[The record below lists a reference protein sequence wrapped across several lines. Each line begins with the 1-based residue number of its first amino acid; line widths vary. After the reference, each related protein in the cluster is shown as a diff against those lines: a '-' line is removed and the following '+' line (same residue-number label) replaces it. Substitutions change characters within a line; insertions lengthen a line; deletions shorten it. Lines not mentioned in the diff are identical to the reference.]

1 MVTLVT
7 RCAWTTV
14 RASARRILVATAGV
28 VLAACGGQEA
38 TAPGPVFSSNG
49 PNGKNAPVHITPA
62 QDTLDAL
69 QASLQ
74 LAANVDVTWSSLTPT
89 IVAVDADGGVL
100 SVGPGTGLVQA
111 LGTGGRKADTA
122 TVVVRQVPAA
132 LHVSPDSLHLYV
144 YSPDG
149 LTSSDALTAVAEDAN
164 GYSIADA
171 IVTWVS
177 DLLSVA
183 TVSADGIVTA
193 VDTGSTTIRAILGS
207 LSDTTVVQVVAN
219 PYP

>member
-14 RASARRILVATAGV
+14 RASARRILVATAGI
-28 VLAACGGQEA
+28 VLAGCGGQEA
-38 TAPGPVFSSNG
+38 TAPRPLFSGNG

-74 LAANVDVTWSSLTPT
+74 LVANVDVTWSSLTPT

-100 SVGPGTGLVQA
+100 SVAPGTGLVEA
-111 LGTGGRKADTA
+111 RGTGGRKADTA

-144 YSPDG
+144 YLPG

-183 TVSADGIVTA
+183 TVSAGGIVTA
-193 VDTGSTTIRAILGS
+193 VHTGSTTIRAILGS
-207 LSDTTVVQVVAN
+207 LSDTTVVEVVAS

>member
-1 MVTLVT
+1 MVTRVT
-7 RCAWTTV
+7 RWAWTTD
-14 RASARRILVATAGV
+14 RASARRILLATAGIA
-28 VLAACGGQEA
+28 LAGCGGQEA
-38 TAPGPVFSSNG
+38 TAPRSLFSSNG

-62 QDTLDAL
+62 EDTLDAL

-74 LAANVDVTWSSLTPT
+74 LVANVDVTWSSLTPA

-100 SVGPGTGLVQA
+100 SVAPGTGLVQA
-111 LGTGGRKADTA
+111 LGSGGRKADTA
-122 TVVVRQVPAA
+122 RIVVRQVPAA
-132 LHVSPDSLHLYV
+132 LHVSPDTLHLSY
-144 YSPDG
+144 YSG
-149 LTSSDALTAVAEDAN
+149 ITSSDALTAVAEDAN

-207 LSDTTVVQVVAN
+207 LSDTTVVEVVAS